1 MIKVGDFGLS
11 VDAYSRNY
19 FRERRKEDQDEDLY
33 AKFPIKWMALE
44 SLNYSIFN
52 EKTDIVSLQ
61 CNPSW

>member
-19 FRERRKEDQDEDLY
+19 FRERKKEDQEENTNT
-33 AKFPIKWMALE
+33 KFPIKWMAVE
-44 SLNYSIFN
+44 SLNYGIFN

-61 CNPSW
+61 WNHIL